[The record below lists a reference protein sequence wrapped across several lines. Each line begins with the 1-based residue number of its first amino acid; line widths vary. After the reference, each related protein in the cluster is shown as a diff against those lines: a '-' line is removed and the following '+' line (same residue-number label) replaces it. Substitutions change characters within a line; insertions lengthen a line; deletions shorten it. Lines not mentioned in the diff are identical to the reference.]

1 MDTNTQIL
9 MTEPWSP
16 TVKSKRSYLLSA
28 VRPTIIF
35 MVMTTA
41 LACTKPNVVPK
52 TTTEAPQTT
61 SEAASTQVAPAVSR
75 QVNAPLEQLP
85 EADKALA
92 FLGHF
97 EAAVKAKS
105 YDQIAALISADFVQ
119 FETGKPVPKKAIKF
133 IDSLLCGYNAT
144 KPISLSSMHCFELR
158 QVKTLSLQALH
169 FYGQDAW
176 QLTYTMSGSGPQTPK
191 TGLRLTIKI
200 ELSLTK
206 EDVPGQGK
214 VFRLMG
220 PAG

>member
-1 MDTNTQIL
+1 M
-9 MTEPWSP
+9 
-16 TVKSKRSYLLSA
+16 KSQRSTRFSA
-28 VRPTIIF
+28 VRPTMILMMI
-35 MVMTTA
+35 TTA
-41 LACTKPNVVPK
+41 FACTKPKVVPK
-52 TTTEAPQTT
+52 TNTEAV
-61 SEAASTQVAPAVSR
+61 STHGAPAVSR
-75 QVNAPLEQLP
+75 QVNAPLEQRA
-85 EADKALA
+85 EADQALA
-92 FLGHF
+92 FLGRF

-119 FETGKPVPKKAIKF
+119 FETGKPLPKKAIKF

-158 QVKTLSLQALH
+158 QVATLSLQELH
-169 FYGQDAW
+169 FYGEDAW
-176 QLTYTMSGSGPQTPK
+176 QLTYTISGPGPQTSK

-200 ELSLTK
+200 ALSLTK